1 LNAGVRP
8 PDPNL
13 QPFPTAFT
21 QGEFENLLAQI
32 EAHPMLVQNALKL
45 ENLEIERKLKAEM
58 LKPQVDV
65 NYNLLSS
72 DRAFHEGFTQVDF
85 APTQN
90 YKWGVTVGFPV
101 FLRKERGDLAVTKVK
116 IQQTLLDRDRKR
128 LEVENKLRTYQ
139 AQSNALESQIALQ
152 QAAVR
157 NYDRL
162 LRAEE
167 EKLLNGQSTLFLINS
182 REMKLID
189 ARQKLLSLQ
198 AKYAKT
204 QANWTLAAASLTL
217 P

>member
-1 LNAGVRP
+1 
-8 PDPNL
+8 
-13 QPFPTAFT
+13 
-21 QGEFENLLAQI
+21 
-32 EAHPMLVQNALKL
+32 
-45 ENLEIERKLKAEM
+45 
-58 LKPQVDV
+58 
-65 NYNLLSS
+65 
-72 DRAFHEGFTQVDF
+72 
-85 APTQN
+85 
-90 YKWGVTVGFPV
+90 
-101 FLRKERGDLAVTKVK
+101 
-116 IQQTLLDRDRKR
+116 
-128 LEVENKLRTYQ
+128 VENKLRTYQ